1 MSFFG
6 DRLRE
11 CRENKGIGRQELA
24 HRLGVSRNT
33 VGLWERGERLP
44 RSWELVCELADILQV
59 SVAYFSDENGDRDNN
74 STIADVGKNPVIRDL
89 EKRVS
94 RLESSLQNNLHAID
108 GGTI

>member
-24 HRLGVSRNT
+24 YRLGVSRNT

-44 RSWELVCELADILQV
+44 RSWELVCELADILGTWIITAL
-59 SVAYFSDENGDRDNN
+59 SWILAKIPSYWTGKSECHAWKARCK
-74 STIADVGKNPVIRDL
+74 TIFTLLTAVQF
-89 EKRVS
+89 E
-94 RLESSLQNNLHAID
+94 
-108 GGTI
+108 